1 VLSTFDWRLST
12 CSSRVA
18 ECLFQGLPQS
28 LKARLDAK
36 SLAGFLNFR
45 AVAHDVLGILQLVAG
60 ENADNVRV
68 PGNFSG
74 TH

>member
-1 VLSTFDWRLST
+1 
-12 CSSRVA
+12 
-18 ECLFQGLPQS
+18 LFQGLPQS

-45 AVAHDVLGILQLVAG
+45 AVAHDVLGIFQLVAC